1 MKVTKRQLRRIIRE
15 ESDVIKSF
23 GGGEIE
29 KEVFADGDAD
39 EDLNKLADKRGIENH
54 LENLPEAQTIKV
66 TKNQLRRIIRE
77 QSEGGLPSVDDLAKK
92 LGSAGPEAAID
103 FIQRLLAK
111 ANFSTPAVDPVIEEP
126 APPLAL
132 PDEEV

>member
-1 MKVTKRQLRRIIRE
+1 MRIIRE
-15 ESDVIKSF
+15 ESSAIDSF

-29 KEVFADGDAD
+29 KEVFADGDE
-39 EDLNKLADKRGIENH
+39 EDLNKLSNKGGVENH

-92 LGSAGPEAAID
+92 LGSAGPEAAIE
-103 FIQRLLAK
+103 FIQRLLTK
-111 ANFSTPAVDPVIEEP
+111 ANFSAPAADQAVEVP
-126 APPLAL
+126 APSLAL
-132 PDEEV
+132 PDDEI